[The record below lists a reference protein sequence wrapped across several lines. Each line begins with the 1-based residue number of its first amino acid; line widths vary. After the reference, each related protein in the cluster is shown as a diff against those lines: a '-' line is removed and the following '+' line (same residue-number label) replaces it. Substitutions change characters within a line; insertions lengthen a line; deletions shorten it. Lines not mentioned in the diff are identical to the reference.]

1 MINFLQSIMCDV
13 FIMNRD
19 DIAKMEGRA
28 VRWMSAVAD
37 TMIFMMMI
45 MNNELESVI
54 LEIVVVSEP
63 TTTSGK
69 YLFM

>member
-1 MINFLQSIMCDV
+1 MCDV
-13 FIMNRD
+13 LIMNRD

-37 TMIFMMMI
+37 TMIFMI

-69 YLFM
+69 YLFT